1 MSIVKAF
8 RFSTATQWRHGQP
21 TLTVASGRPMI
32 SVGAP
37 PEFRGDDPGVWSPEE
52 LLVSSAASCLA
63 ITLAAVARVREVEL
77 ERIDVGGFGHVE
89 QAPEGGFHFVAIEL
103 LVEVE
108 ASGEHPHAIQALV
121 AEAERRC
128 ILGRALRVPI
138 SVELVLAKTADVAL
152 SG

>member
-8 RFSTATQWRHGQP
+8 RFSSETQWRNGER
-21 TLTVASGRPMI
+21 TLTVARGRPMI

-37 PEFRGDDPGVWSPEE
+37 PEFRGGEAGVWSPEE
-52 LLVSSAASCLA
+52 LLVSSAASSLA
-63 ITLAAVARVREVEL
+63 ITLAAVARARGVEL
-77 ERIDVGGFGHVE
+77 ERIDVDGIGHVE

-108 ASGEHPHAIQALV
+108 AAEEHPHAIQALV
-121 AEAERRC
+121 ADAERLC
-128 ILGRALRVPI
+128 IVSRALHVPL
-138 SVELVLAKTADVAL
+138 SVELVLATTTDVAL